1 MISKDEFLNQFYF
14 IFDDLQGNSLSYN
27 TIYKDL
33 DEWDSLIVLSVI
45 AHFDQKFGII
55 ILPQSLFENNTFD
68 ELYNSI
74 IDK

>member
-1 MISKDEFLNQFYF
+1 MISKDEFLDQFYF
-14 IFDDLQGNSLSYN
+14 IFDDLQGNSLTYN

-55 ILPQSLFENNTFD
+55 ISPQSLFDNDTLD
-68 ELYNSI
+68 ELYNSLNN
-74 IDK
+74 K